1 MKFIRSSAEVF
12 IPRSPARDQRS
23 DELRAREVLKTLQR
37 AQADLQR
44 EIGGLRAR
52 YETAQT
58 NASMYIGR
66 LEAEGEERGANGR
79 LDDWERSFRYFESRM
94 RELEA
99 QNAVIDQL
107 VELAGRITRPT
118 ASSES

>member
-12 IPRSPARDQRS
+12 VPRSRARDQRS

-44 EIGGLRAR
+44 EIDGLRAR

-66 LEAEGEERGANGR
+66 LEAEGEEGGANGR
-79 LDDWERSFRYFESRM
+79 LDDWERSFRYFETRM
-94 RELEA
+94 RELET
-99 QNAVIDQL
+99 QSTVIAQL
-107 VELAGRITRPT
+107 VELAGRITQPG
-118 ASSES
+118 APPQG